1 MSKDLERIDELI
13 KEALSKEETEFYDQL
28 EEQNLLEKIG
38 ETFRGKT
45 GWLVILM
52 NIMNLIFFGLF
63 IYCLIQFFNTNDT
76 NDLIRWVAAGFL
88 CWSFMVFIKLYVWMQ
103 MNKNDVLREL
113 KRLELQVSV
122 ISNKQKG
129 TD

>member
-1 MSKDLERIDELI
+1 MRKDLERIDDLI
-13 KEALSKEETEFYDQL
+13 KEALSKEEAEFYDQL

-38 ETFRGKT
+38 ETFKGKT
-45 GWLVILM
+45 GWLVVFM
-52 NIMNLIFFGLF
+52 NLMNLIFFVLF
-63 IYCLIQFFNTNDT
+63 VYCSFQFFNTDET
-76 NDLIRWVAAGFL
+76 NELIKWTAAGFL
-88 CWSFMVFIKLYVWMQ
+88 CWSFMAFIKLYVWMQ

-122 ISNKQKG
+122 LSNKQKG

>member
-1 MSKDLERIDELI
+1 MRKDLERIDDLI
-13 KEALSKEETEFYDQL
+13 KEALSKEEAEFYDQL

-38 ETFRGKT
+38 ETFKGKT
-45 GWLVILM
+45 GWLVVFM
-52 NIMNLIFFGLF
+52 NLMNLIFFVLF
-63 IYCLIQFFNTNDT
+63 VYCCIQFFNTDET
-76 NDLIRWVAAGFL
+76 NELIKWTAAGFL
-88 CWSFMVFIKLYVWMQ
+88 CWSFMAFIKLYVWMQ

-122 ISNKQKG
+122 LSNKQKG

>member
-1 MSKDLERIDELI
+1 MRKDLERIDDLI
-13 KEALSKEETEFYDQL
+13 KEALSKEEAEFYDQL

-38 ETFRGKT
+38 ETFKGKT
-45 GWLVILM
+45 GWLVVFMNLM
-52 NIMNLIFFGLF
+52 NLFFFVLF
-63 IYCLIQFFNTNDT
+63 VYCCIQFFNTDET
-76 NDLIRWVAAGFL
+76 NELIKWTAAGFL
-88 CWSFMVFIKLYVWMQ
+88 CWSFMAFIKLYVWMQ

-122 ISNKQKG
+122 LSNKQKG